1 MKKKKNLNG
10 TGNRTLNVKDML
22 YFWCKI
28 VKLTSANNERNELS
42 NMLDFKLISTC
53 HVHRCRIKT
62 IILYFYVTCYT
73 SNYTYMFISRL
84 LRFTIIGR
92 GFFFWGGGG
101 GLLVFWFPY
110 SFSFFCFFAFVFVVF
125 VFWLFVVV
133 FLGVFFGGGVGG

>member
-1 MKKKKNLNG
+1 MKKKNLNS

-28 VKLTSANNERNELS
+28 VKLTSAKNERNELS

-92 GFFFWGGGG
+92 GLFFFWGGGG
-101 GLLVFWFPY
+101 CLFFGFFIGFVFFV
-110 SFSFFCFFAFVFVVF
+110 FCFCFCCFCFLVICWGFF
-125 VFWLFVVV
+125 LF
-133 FLGVFFGGGVGG
+133 FFGGGVGG